1 MALYL
6 GVGIGAGIYL
16 NQLYSGASGYAG
28 EIGHTKAPMYEDV
41 NFDKKLEKK

>member
-16 NQLYSGASGYAG
+16 NQLYSGVSGYAG